1 LKKKIRSTIVL
12 FLILSFSLSTIMVP
26 YVLGAEDSWTTLEPL
41 QQARGGLG
49 IASVNGKIYAIGGS
63 AESGFWS
70 NVSPSEIFGNQDIRG
85 FVGTNEEYDPIRN
98 NWVFRKQMPTPRGV
112 FAIAVV
118 KNKIFC
124 IGGKTN
130 EGVTGVNE
138 VYDSETDS
146 WETKAPL
153 PSAMFAVQG
162 NVVGNKIY
170 VLDHS
175 GTKYVYDSITDS
187 WTTKTPM
194 PSRAFTYTSV
204 VIGNKIF
211 VIGIFEIGFFSGQAS
226 GLHVYDT
233 EADSWSL
240 GSPASLS
247 RSGGSGVA
255 TDGIMAPKKIYLFS
269 YIPYLNQVYDPENN
283 SWGIL
288 TSMSSERI
296 HIGVTNLNDT
306 LYAIGGYTYDSVGFF
321 EPVAVNERY
330 TPVGYIPEFP
340 SWTPLLS
347 ALVAMVAVAVIYRRR
362 LLKNQGRAD
371 K

>member
-1 LKKKIRSTIVL
+1 LVSEVGRIRVV
-12 FLILSFSLSTIMVP
+12 LILCLVISIFSFPLVSAV
-26 YVLGAEDSWTTLEPL
+26 EDSWTTLEPL

-49 IASVNGKIYAIGGS
+49 IASVNGKIYAIGGC
-63 AESGFWS
+63 AESGFWP
-70 NVSPSEIFGNQDIRG
+70 NVSPSEFFGNQDIRG
-85 FVGTNEEYDPIRN
+85 FVGTNEEYDPIKN

-118 KNKIFC
+118 ENKIFC

-130 EGVTGVNE
+130 EGVTGANE
-138 VYDSETDS
+138 VYDPETDS
-146 WETKAPL
+146 WETKTPL
-153 PSAMFAVQG
+153 ASAMFAVQG
-162 NVVGNKIY
+162 NVIGNKIY

-175 GTKYVYDSITDS
+175 GTNYVYDSITDS

-194 PSRAFTYTSV
+194 PNRAFAYTSV

-226 GLHVYDT
+226 ELYVYDT
-233 EADSWSL
+233 EADSWSQ
-240 GSPASLS
+240 GRPASLS

-296 HIGVTNLNDT
+296 HIGVSNLNDM
-306 LYAIGGYTYDSVGFF
+306 LYAIGGYIFDSVGFF
-321 EPVAVNERY
+321 EPIGVNERY

-340 SWTPLLS
+340 SWIILPLFL
-347 ALVAMVAVAVIYRRR
+347 AATLVAIVLKKR
-362 LLKNQGRAD
+362 LFQTRS
-371 K
+371 

>member
-12 FLILSFSLSTIMVP
+12 FLILSFSLSTTMVP

-175 GTKYVYDSITDS
+175 GTNYVYDSITDS